1 MKSVQ
6 FGESKKGWSRD
17 SRCLWSIFG
26 RDEWTGRRETRKG
39 TWVYSW
45 LALESTQKDEQASFK
60 FVFWLIW
67 LSCTNCPKRAQTKVT
82 WRACMKRDR
91 GNEGW
96 EATRMKSWIH
106 LPWNHLQARKKEKM
120 YTGERNDFFGNYLI
134 LNQSGMEKKSRNP
147 KIFSDETAE
156 DLEQPQPFIR
166 SNRRLRLQI
175 W

>member
-45 LALESTQKDEQASFK
+45 LVLESTQKDEQASFK
-60 FVFWLIW
+60 FIFSLIW
-67 LSCTNCPKRAQTKVT
+67 LLCTNCPKRAQTKVT

-91 GNEGW
+91 RNEGW
-96 EATRMKSWIH
+96 VKQRRWRAGFISLGIICRQER
-106 LPWNHLQARKKEKM
+106 RKRC
-120 YTGERNDFFGNYLI
+120 TQGERIDFFGNYLI

-147 KIFSDETAE
+147 K
-156 DLEQPQPFIR
+156 
-166 SNRRLRLQI
+166 
-175 W
+175 

>member
-45 LALESTQKDEQASFK
+45 LVLESTQKDEQASFK
-60 FVFWLIW
+60 FIFWLIW

-82 WRACMKRDR
+82 WRACMKRER
-91 GNEGW
+91 GTR
-96 EATRMKSWIH
+96 EATGMKSWIQ
-106 LPWNHLQARKKEKM
+106 LGVITGKKGGKD
-120 YTGERNDFFGNYLI
+120 GHGGGGRNDFFGNYLI

-147 KIFSDETAE
+147 KKSQQLKTLNNRNLLSDQT
-156 DLEQPQPFIR
+156 DV
-166 SNRRLRLQI
+166 